1 MQHTKRY
8 AVILSSGI
16 GKRTGFDIPKQLV
29 KIRGTELLLRSIA
42 IFNNK
47 NSMVNFDKIII
58 TVPPSSTFGFDWKK
72 FIADNISLNVNP
84 ELNLLQT
91 DNKNYPAGSGHRIEP
106 QRIDVF
112 DKIAIIEGGDL
123 RQKSVYNALN
133 YIEKNFICCDAGD
146 SAFDSDFNSNTNLY
160 LNSNSNTDSRLDSNP
175 CSCSDFVSY
184 SDSDSA
190 PYSSSNS
197 IVFIHD
203 SARPFVT
210 NGEIYMLNK
219 SASEFGASF
228 LFGFVTDTIK
238 SVECRER
245 MEDYSIEENSGHE
258 YPELKYFNTL
268 DRNNLIAAKT
278 PQVFRFNIIKKA
290 MDKIFKKNNRLNND
304 EIPSSGKN
312 AKNADTEQLAGH
324 GAAEIIGAVN
334 KTYGNGIETDLEKF
348 TDDIS
353 FIENCGIPAKPI
365 LSNEFNIKITSA
377 SDVELA
383 EFFLDKFDRIN
394 KKITDRQIIN
404 NM

>member
-1 MQHTKRY
+1 MQHTKHY

-29 KIRGTELLLRSIA
+29 KIGGAELLLRSIA

-84 ELNLLQT
+84 ELNQLQT
-91 DNKNYPAGSGHRIEP
+91 DNKNYPKGSEYRQEP
-106 QRIDVF
+106 QCRDVF

-133 YIEKNFICCDAGD
+133 YIEKNFIGCNTGD
-146 SAFDSDFNSNTNLY
+146 SVPDFDLNSNTN
-160 LNSNSNTDSRLDSNP
+160 SHSDSDSTTNLHLDSNS
-175 CSCSDFVSY
+175 CSCPDYISY
-184 SDSDSA
+184 SDSDSDA
-190 PYSSSNS
+190 DSYSSSDS

-210 NGEIYMLNK
+210 NSEIYMLNEA
-219 SASEFGASF
+219 ASEFGASF
-228 LFGFVTDTIK
+228 LFGLVTDTIK
-238 SVECRER
+238 SVECRKHKK
-245 MEDYSIEENSGHE
+245 DYLTEENSGRN

-278 PQVFRFNIIKKA
+278 PQVFKFNIIKKA
-290 MDKIFKKNNRLNND
+290 MDKIFKKDGYLNND
-304 EIPSSGKN
+304 EMPRSCKN
-312 AKNADTEQLAGH
+312 VKNIEDTEQFNGH
-324 GAAEIIGAVN
+324 AAEITGSVNSVN
-334 KTYGNGIETDLEKF
+334 KACRKSIETNLEKF

-383 EFFLDKFDRIN
+383 EFFLDKFDKIN
-394 KKITDRQIIN
+394 RK
-404 NM
+404 